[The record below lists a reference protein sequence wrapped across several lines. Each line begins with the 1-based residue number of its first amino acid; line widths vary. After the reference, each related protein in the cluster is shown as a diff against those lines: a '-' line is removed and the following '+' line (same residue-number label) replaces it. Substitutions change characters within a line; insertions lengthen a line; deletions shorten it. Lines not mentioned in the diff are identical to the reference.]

1 MNPFDCIYEAQYQR
15 KIELIEKL
23 VLLTTELGQQFK
35 PIAGLVVGAGTDK
48 ASTHLVSIQYHLIQ
62 LKEMA

>member
-23 VLLTTELGQQFK
+23 VLLTTELGQEFK
-35 PIAGLVVGAGTDK
+35 NTDK